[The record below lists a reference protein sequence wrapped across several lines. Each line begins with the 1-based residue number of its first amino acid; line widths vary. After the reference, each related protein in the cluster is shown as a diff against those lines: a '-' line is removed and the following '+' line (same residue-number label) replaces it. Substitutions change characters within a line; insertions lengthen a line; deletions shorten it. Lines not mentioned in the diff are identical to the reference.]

1 VVESARSC
9 EPAGVTADAAQ
20 SRRFVLLRMTVRRRL
35 PFVFVAA
42 ALLAGCAS
50 RSVDV
55 KPWPTSVADFAAWPC
70 EAIDD
75 EAERVQQRAAEVAY
89 AVDALHGNN
98 VIVFTLGTTVFWPA
112 LLAMRPDGPD
122 AEALARLKGR
132 YEALAEAS
140 ARRGCPPASELLPPS
155 RAAALPVAVG
165 ERLVYEDRAGA
176 GRTLQVTLRVTALK
190 RGELDFVL
198 EHPGQ
203 RAALPWRQD
212 AAGNN
217 ADARGEGLLTWSR
230 LLRRDLMLGDVLAG
244 EMHSA
249 DAEEAVARVRGQVI
263 AVGPTQVSGRSFD
276 AATIELFGDAPSGL
290 NRTRLDGVMVVD
302 RASGLLLRLELRS
315 GNPDYAVR
323 RRLLRIE

>member
-1 VVESARSC
+1 MTFRC
-9 EPAGVTADAAQ
+9 
-20 SRRFVLLRMTVRRRL
+20 RLLPSL
-35 PFVFVAA
+35 LAA

-50 RSVDV
+50 RSMDV
-55 KPWPTSVADFAAWPC
+55 KPWPTSAADFAAWPC

-89 AVDALHGNN
+89 AVDAHHGNN
-98 VIVFTLGTTVFWPA
+98 VIIFTLGTTVFWPA

-122 AEALARLKGR
+122 AEELARLKGR
-132 YEALAEAS
+132 YEALSLAA
-140 ARRGCPPASELLPPS
+140 ARQRCPPASELLPAR
-155 RAAALPVAVG
+155 RAAALPVVVG
-165 ERLVYEDRAGA
+165 ERLVYEERAGGA
-176 GRTLQVTLRVTALK
+176 ASRTLQVSLRLTALK
-190 RGELDFVL
+190 RGELDFLL
-198 EHPGQ
+198 EQPGQ
-203 RAALPWRQD
+203 GGALPWRQD

-217 ADARGEGLLTWSR
+217 DAARGEGLLTWSR
-230 LLRRDLMLGDVLAG
+230 LLRRDLALGDVLAG

-249 DAEEAVARVRGQVI
+249 DADEAVARVRGQVI

-302 RASGLLLRLELRS
+302 RASGVLLRLELRS
-315 GNPDYAVR
+315 SNPDYALK

>member
-1 VVESARSC
+1 MI
-9 EPAGVTADAAQ
+9 
-20 SRRFVLLRMTVRRRL
+20 LRRL
-35 PFVFVAA
+35 LVSFSAA

-50 RSVDV
+50 RSMDV
-55 KPWPTSVADFAAWPC
+55 KPWPTSAADFAAWPC

-112 LLAMRPDGPD
+112 LLAMRPDGRD
-122 AEALARLKGR
+122 AEELARLKGR
-132 YEALAEAS
+132 YEALSQAS
-140 ARRGCPPASELLPPS
+140 AQQRCPPAGELLPAR

-165 ERLVYEDRAGA
+165 ERLVYEERAA
-176 GRTLQVTLRVTALK
+176 ASRTLQVTLRVTALK
-190 RGELDFVL
+190 RGELDFLL
-198 EHPGQ
+198 EQPGQ
-203 RAALPWRQD
+203 RGALAWRQD
-212 AAGNN
+212 AAGNTD
-217 ADARGEGLLTWSR
+217 AARGEGLLTWSR
-230 LLRRDLMLGDVLAG
+230 LLRRDLALGDVLAG

-263 AVGPTQVSGRSFD
+263 AVGPTQVSGRNFD

-302 RASGLLLRLELRS
+302 RASGVLLRLELRS
-315 GNPDYAVR
+315 SNPEYAVR